1 MADSNGSP
9 STADAPP
16 SNESYSMPMSIN
28 VADLDEDS
36 DDYEYEYST
45 TETET
50 FYVTLDLTTPN
61 VPVKRKL
68 NKTHPRR
75 NAKQWLNP
83 GLGKHRRFL
92 GDSTMITGDG
102 LLPTSKGKGKSAKKG
117 AVDDEDD
124 MLEENE
130 DQDAQTPPLESVSQ
144 AASISQST
152 GDAKDQNGAS
162 ADVKPEVQIL
172 GLHEDHPVIS
182 YEGHVYKCQWEEN
195 LGTELLF
202 TAHDPD
208 SKLPVLRHISN
219 DIDLLAASA
228 ARITATKTKIKEKYP
243 SEHYGITKT
252 PYGHKSGN
260 IRALKIPV
268 GVAASN
274 QRKSQAFFLQS
285 LIQAKEAKN
294 EKDLVTVMAQKRNRN
309 SHWRQVMKQ
318 KRAAEQAQIRKD
330 IKSGK
335 ISAEDGQKRL
345 DEIAKEEEILQ
356 QEDRIRGFGP
366 DGKRLKI
373 PGRKRV
379 ADSGPQS
386 VFRRPPGG
394 MGLYLE
400 KTRGADDTDGLGE
413 GSAAATPQSNS
424 VEGDEDEEMEDFGEL
439 DEDDDM
445 E

>member
-1 MADSNGSP
+1 
-9 STADAPP
+9 
-16 SNESYSMPMSIN
+16 
-28 VADLDEDS
+28 
-36 DDYEYEYST
+36 
-45 TETET
+45 
-50 FYVTLDLTTPN
+50 

-92 GDSTMITGDG
+92 GDSTTITGDS
-102 LLPTSKGKGKSAKKG
+102 LLPTGKGKGKGKNAKNG
-117 AVDDEDD
+117 AGDDEGED
-124 MLEENE
+124 MAEDNE
-130 DQDAQTPPLESVSQ
+130 DQDAQMPPP
-144 AASISQST
+144 ASISKPAPKDSST
-152 GDAKDQNGAS
+152 GGAKNQHRAS
-162 ADVKPEVQIL
+162 ADIKPEVQIL
-172 GLHEDHPVIS
+172 GLHEKHPVVS

-195 LGTELLF
+195 MGTELLF

-208 SKLPVLRHISN
+208 SKLPILRHISN

-228 ARITATKTKIKEKYP
+228 ARITATKTDIKEKYP
-243 SEHYGITKT
+243 SEHYGITKSRK
-252 PYGHKSGN
+252 GEKSGN

-268 GVAASN
+268 GVAASD

-285 LIQAKEAKN
+285 LIQAKEAKK
-294 EKDLVTVMAQKRNRN
+294 EKDLVTVMAQKRHTN
-309 SHWRQVMKQ
+309 SQWRQVMKQ
-318 KRAAEQAQIRKD
+318 KRIAEQAQLRKD

-335 ISAEDGQKRL
+335 ISAEAGQKRL
-345 DEIAKEEEILQ
+345 DQIAKEEEILQ

-366 DGKRLKI
+366 DGKKLKI
-373 PGRKRV
+373 PGRKKT
-379 ADSGPQS
+379 ADSGPHS

-400 KTRGADDTDGLGE
+400 KTRGADDTDGLRE
-413 GSAAATPQSNS
+413 GSAAVTPQSNS

-439 DEDDDM
+439 EEEDEM

>member
-1 MADSNGSP
+1 
-9 STADAPP
+9 
-16 SNESYSMPMSIN
+16 MPMSID

-36 DDYEYEYST
+36 DEYEYEYST

-92 GDSTMITGDG
+92 GDSTTITGDG
-102 LLPTSKGKGKSAKKG
+102 LPTAKGKGKNAKKG
-117 AVDDEDD
+117 VGDDEDEG
-124 MLEENE
+124 MAENE
-130 DQDAQTPPLESVSQ
+130 DQDAEAPPPESGSNGAPKAQT
-144 AASISQST
+144 A
-152 GDAKDQNGAS
+152 GGAKDQNGAS
-162 ADVKPEVQIL
+162 TDIKPEVQIL
-172 GLHEDHPVIS
+172 GLHAKHPVVA

-195 LGTELLF
+195 MGTELLF
-202 TAHDPD
+202 TARDPD
-208 SKLPVLRHISN
+208 SKLPILRHISN
-219 DIDLLAASA
+219 DVDLLAASA
-228 ARITATKTKIKEKYP
+228 ARITATKTAIKAKYP
-243 SEHYGITKT
+243 SEHYGMNKS
-252 PYGHKSGN
+252 GESHKSGN

-268 GVAASN
+268 GVAASD

-285 LIQAKEAKN
+285 LIQAKEAKK
-294 EKDLVTVMAQKRNRN
+294 ERDLVTVMAQKRHTN
-309 SHWRQVMKQ
+309 SQWRQVMKQ
-318 KRAAEQAQIRKD
+318 KRAAEQAQLRKD
-330 IKSGK
+330 MKSGK
-335 ISAEDGQKRL
+335 ISAEVGQRRL
-345 DEIAKEEEILQ
+345 DQIAKEEEILQ

-366 DGKRLKI
+366 DGKKLKM
-373 PGRKRV
+373 PGRKKA

-386 VFRRPPGG
+386 VLRRPPGG

-400 KTRGADDTDGLGE
+400 KTRGADDMDGMGE
-413 GSAAATPQSNS
+413 GSVAATPQSNS
-424 VEGDEDEEMEDFGEL
+424 IEGDEDEDMEDFGEV